1 MSRSTCTPFGDRQR
15 WVRWPIVPAAGGLTG
30 CDGIQSV
37 AAPDGESAATIW
49 DIAWIMFAGG
59 TAIFGLVMVLSA
71 FALLAPAGWR
81 GWLSNRAAIVVGG
94 IVFPVVVLSLLLL
107 YGLLAAR
114 EIVASNTK
122 DALRIS
128 VIGERWWWRVHYL
141 DEQGNTVFATAN
153 EIHLP
158 TNRPVTF
165 VLSSPNVIHS
175 FWVPSLA
182 GKLDMIP
189 GRVTQLTVNA
199 TSPGTYR
206 GQCAEYCGEQHAN
219 MAFMV
224 VAMEPE
230 AFDDWFAARRRLVDQ
245 PVSDLHARGRELF
258 LSYGCGACHTIRGT
272 PAAGLIG
279 PDLTHVGGRLTLAAG
294 MFPNNKGTLAGWISD
309 AKHLKPGNLMPS
321 FDVLSGPDLR
331 ALAAYLES
339 LK

>member
-1 MSRSTCTPFGDRQR
+1 MLRSTCTLFGDRQR
-15 WVRWPIVPAAGGLTG
+15 RVGWLAIPAAGALTG
-30 CDGIQSV
+30 CEGIQSV
-37 AAPDGESAATIW
+37 AAPDGDSAATIW

-59 TAIFGLVMVLSA
+59 TAIFVLVMVLSA
-71 FALLAPAGWR
+71 FALFAPAAWR
-81 GWLSNRAAIVVGG
+81 GWLSSRAAIVVGG
-94 IVFPVVVLSLLLL
+94 LVFPVVVLSLLLL
-107 YGLLAAR
+107 YGLLSAR
-114 EIVASNTK
+114 EIVTSNAE

-128 VIGERWWWRVHYL
+128 VVGERWWWRVHYL

-153 EIHLP
+153 EIRLP

-175 FWVPSLA
+175 FWVPRLA

-224 VAMEPE
+224 MAMEPE
-230 AFDDWFAARRRLVDQ
+230 AFDDWFVAQRRPVDQ

-258 LSYGCGACHTIRGT
+258 LSYGYGACHTIRGT
-272 PAAGLIG
+272 PAAGVIG

-309 AKHLKPGNLMPS
+309 ALHLKPDNLMPS
-321 FDVLSGPDLR
+321 FDVIPGPELR
-331 ALAAYLES
+331 SLAAYLES